1 MSCISHILLSSDG
14 YPTKDDPVFPFV
26 AQLVNALSLMNIQ
39 VTVVAPQSLT
49 KHFLR
54 NTPLHPRHR
63 CYTTDGQDVVEI
75 FQPYTISFG
84 SKYRLLNRFFKKIAV
99 NRALK
104 KMNKKPDICYGHF
117 WHCAAY
123 LLDFAKKNKV
133 PLFVA
138 SGEASVEK
146 ENNIPKSVLNDF
158 LKYYSGVIFASTKN
172 KKESE
177 SLGFLTTQKNIVLPN
192 AIDPAK
198 FFKKDK
204 RLLRHEYGIVL
215 DVFIVVF
222 VGAFINRK
230 GPQRVAEALKKL
242 RDKNVKAF
250 FIGGEKDGVAC
261 PFDYEGAL
269 YRGVVSHKK
278 LVDYL
283 NMADAF
289 VLPTLAEG
297 CCNAIVEAMACGL
310 PIISSNLPFNDDILD
325 DECSIRIN
333 PESVDEIAEAI
344 KTLHD
349 KLELRNKMGA
359 AALQKASSMTIEN
372 RAKAILNF
380 MEDCV
385 KGDDHARMA

>member
-1 MSCISHILLSSDG
+1 MNSVSHILLSSDG
-14 YPTKDDPVFPFV
+14 YPTKEDPVFPFV
-26 AQLVNALSLMNIQ
+26 AQLVNALSLMNIR

-54 NTPLHPRHR
+54 KTPLHPRYC
-63 CYTTDGQDVVEI
+63 CYSVEGQGVVEV
-75 FQPYTISFG
+75 FQPYSISFS
-84 SKYRLLNRFFKKIAV
+84 SKFRLLNRFFKKNAV

-104 KMNKKPDICYGHF
+104 KLNKKPDVCYGHF
-117 WHCAAY
+117 WHCATF
-123 LLDFAKKNKV
+123 LQNFAKKCKV

-146 ENNIPKSVLNDF
+146 ENKIPKSVLDDF

-172 KKESE
+172 KKESKK
-177 SLGFLTTQKNIVLPN
+177 LGFWTNQKNIVLPN

-204 RLLRHEYGIVL
+204 SSLRHEYGI
-215 DVFIVVF
+215 DPNAFIVVF
-222 VGAFINRK
+222 VGAFIDRK
-230 GPQRVAEALKKL
+230 GPQRVAGALKKL
-242 RDKNVKAF
+242 GDKNIKAF
-250 FIGGEKDGVAC
+250 FIGREKDGIAC
-261 PFDYEGAL
+261 PFDYEGIL
-269 YRGVVSHKK
+269 YKGVVPHEE

-310 PIISSNLPFNDDILD
+310 PVISSNRDFNDDILD

-333 PESVDEIAEAI
+333 PESVDEITSAI
-344 KTLHD
+344 KTLCD
-349 KLELRNKMGA
+349 NRELCDKMGI
-359 AALQKASSMTIEN
+359 AALKKASTLTIEN
-372 RAKAILNF
+372 RAKTILNF
-380 MEDCV
+380 IENCV
-385 KGDDHARMA
+385 GGK

>member
-1 MSCISHILLSSDG
+1 MSSISHMLLCSDG

-54 NTPLHPRHR
+54 KTPLHPRHL
-63 CYTTDGQDVVEI
+63 CYSIEGQGVVEI
-75 FQPYTISFG
+75 FQPYSFSLG
-84 SKYRLLNRFFKKIAV
+84 SKYRLINRFFRKIAV
-99 NRALK
+99 NRTLK
-104 KMNKKPDICYGHF
+104 KLNKKPDICYGHF
-117 WHCAAY
+117 WHCATN

-146 ENNIPKSVLNDF
+146 ENNIPKRVLSDF
-158 LKYYSGVIFASTKN
+158 LKYYNGVIFASTKN

-204 RLLRHEYGIVL
+204 HSLRLEYGI
-215 DVFIVVF
+215 DPNVFIVVF

-230 GPQRVAEALKKL
+230 GPQRVADALKKL
-242 RDKNVKAF
+242 DEENIKAF
-250 FIGGEKDGVAC
+250 FIGCEKDGAAC
-261 PFDYEGAL
+261 PFDYEGTL
-269 YRGVVSHKK
+269 YRGVVPHEK

-283 NMADAF
+283 NMADVF

-310 PIISSNLPFNDDILD
+310 PIISSNREFNDDILD

-344 KTLHD
+344 KALHD
-349 KLELRNKMGA
+349 KPELCEKMGGV
-359 AALQKASSMTIEN
+359 ALGKASSLTIEK
-372 RAKAILNF
+372 RAKAILDF
-380 MEDCV
+380 MCGILYC
-385 KGDDHARMA
+385 KQMN

>member
-1 MSCISHILLSSDG
+1 MSSISHILLSSDG

-26 AQLVNALSLMNIQ
+26 EQLVNALSLMNIQ

-54 NTPLHPRHR
+54 KTPLHPRHR
-63 CYTTDGQDVVEI
+63 CYTAKEGLGVVEV
-75 FQPYTISFG
+75 FQPYSVSFS

-99 NRALK
+99 NRALN

-117 WHCAAY
+117 WHCATY
-123 LLDFAKKNKV
+123 FQDFAKKNKI

-172 KKESE
+172 KKEAE
-177 SLGFLTTQKNIVLPN
+177 SLGFLTNQKNIVLPN

-204 RLLRHEYGIVL
+204 SSLRLEYGI
-215 DVFIVVF
+215 DPKVFIVVF

-230 GPQRVAEALKKL
+230 GPQRVAEALKNL
-242 RDKNVKAF
+242 DDNNIKAF
-250 FIGGEKDGVAC
+250 FIGSEKDGVAC
-261 PFDYEGAL
+261 PFDYEGIL
-269 YRGVVSHKK
+269 YRGVVPHEK

-310 PIISSNLPFNDDILD
+310 PVISSNREFNDDILD

-344 KTLHD
+344 KTLHH
-349 KLELRNKMGA
+349 KPELCEKMGG
-359 AALQKASSMTIEN
+359 AALEKASSLTIEK
-372 RAKAILNF
+372 RAKVILDF
-380 MEDCV
+380 MCGILYC
-385 KGDDHARMA
+385 KQMN

>member
-1 MSCISHILLSSDG
+1 MLINHILICSDQ
-14 YPTKDDPVFPFV
+14 YPTKEDPVFSFV
-26 AQLVNALSLMNIQ
+26 EQAVNAFAKLGVR

-54 NTPLHPRHR
+54 KTPLHPRYR
-63 CYTTDGQDVVEI
+63 KVRSDNGTLIEI
-75 FQPYTISFG
+75 YQPYKITLG
-84 SKYRLLNRFFKKIAV
+84 NRFPKINSFCEKMASWRV
-99 NRALK
+99 LK
-104 KMNKKPDICYGHF
+104 ELDGKPQACYGHF
-117 WHCAAY
+117 WHCATN

-158 LKYYSGVIFASTKN
+158 LKYYSGVILASSKN

-192 AIDPAK
+192 AIDPAR

-204 RLLRHEYGIVL
+204 RLLRFEYGIDP

-242 RDKNVKAF
+242 CDKNVKAF
-250 FIGGEKDGVAC
+250 FIGCEKDGVAC
-261 PFDYEGAL
+261 PFDYEGTL
-269 YRGVVSHKK
+269 YKGVVLHEK

-283 NMADAF
+283 NMADVF

-310 PIISSNLPFNDDILD
+310 PVISSNREFNDDILD

-344 KTLHD
+344 KALHD
-349 KLELRNKMGA
+349 KPELCEKMGGV
-359 AALQKASSMTIEN
+359 ALEKASSLTIEK
-372 RAKAILNF
+372 RAKAILDF
-380 MEDCV
+380 MEGCV
-385 KGDDHARMA
+385 KGKDHARMA